1 MGQGEGW
8 GPSTVV
14 GTNQK
19 CYVVIAPFF
28 FCSFLA
34 TPVQELHTRNSTLF
48 LVSSFRSGF
57 QTPVCLSNAG
67 KDYKWATIP
76 RTLLLPADWGS
87 PRPAGGPP
95 ANALSPPRRNVSSL
109 KFYRSSCESSVTD
122 VCCVLLHIR
131 IVFSL
136 RFKIQW
142 SYFTRIQYE
151 QEITLGG
158 KTCC

>member
-28 FCSFLA
+28 CSFLA

-48 LVSSFRSGF
+48 LESSFRSGF

-67 KDYKWATIP
+67 KNGLQMGNNTEDTPSPCRLGKPATRWWSSRK
-76 RTLLLPADWGS
+76 RTPPLDVMSQVLQKFMWVECDWCMLCIITYS
-87 PRPAGGPP
+87 HRFFIKVQNPVKLFYTNTIRT
-95 ANALSPPRRNVSSL
+95 RNH
-109 KFYRSSCESSVTD
+109 FR
-122 VCCVLLHIR
+122 
-131 IVFSL
+131 
-136 RFKIQW
+136 W
-142 SYFTRIQYE
+142 
-151 QEITLGG
+151 
-158 KTCC
+158 